1 MRINIASIKENRGA
15 SVRNAAV
22 EPIDVALP
30 GGAQLEGPVNIEAS
44 ATNASGAFHVTG
56 LAKAHYKAFCD
67 RCLSA
72 YDAPLE
78 AEFEADFVRNSARPG
93 QEPADDD
100 PDTDLHPFTGDEIDM
115 DALVQEALLL
125 AVPMKL
131 LCCADCRGLCPKCGR
146 RLSESQCQCSDE
158 SYNPKFEALRKLL
171 GKEEV

>member
-30 GGAQLEGPVNIEAS
+30 GGVHLEGPVNIEAA
-44 ATNASGAFHVTG
+44 ATNAGDAFHVAG
-56 LAKAHYKAFCD
+56 LAKARYQASCD

-72 YDAPLE
+72 YDASLE
-78 AEFEADFVRNSARPG
+78 AEFEADFVRSSARPG
-93 QEPADDD
+93 HEPVDD
-100 PDTDLHPFTGDEIDM
+100 PDSALRPFTGDEIDI
-115 DALVQEALLL
+115 DPVVQEALLL
-125 AVPMKL
+125 AVPMKF
-131 LCCADCRGLCPKCGR
+131 LCRADCQGLCPKCGR
-146 RLSESQCQCSDE
+146 RRSEGQCQCSDE